1 MRQRIAWVLVSAAVA
16 AEGCRTD
23 PMAGPG
29 MFDAGNVT
37 DVLMPADTAA
47 ADVVTPADRP
57 APTDV
62 VTPTDAGAQDV
73 PAAPMD
79 SSIAGLAGVR
89 AAIVGGGMVTL
100 NVALTDLVVTGVIAA
115 TPGVDGGVSAND
127 PGGFFVQEGM
137 TGPAAFVAVDPASL
151 TPAPQA
157 GDRVSF
163 TVTQGRT
170 SASAKWITAVTGY
183 SRTGTG
189 ANLAMLTQDLSG
201 AADLATGIDGYE
213 SELVRV
219 QGAAT
224 ANFSSAGTGF
234 ESAQITTMGVP
245 MAVTNLRLR
254 VASALRMS
262 LGLRMGC
269 TFTVAAPLWR
279 FNAQTQLHAWSMSD
293 ISNVNCPPVMDAG
306 VTDAGTD
313 AGARDSGAA
322 DVATVDAPP
331 VIGADVPR
339 TDPGAEPTPTEVWVV
354 RVGTGAAALNNQA
367 TAAFVERVRISDGM
381 DAAPAIPLPTMPAG
395 SNQPFALSGS
405 ASSDG
410 QLTRSVDRRYVIL
423 GGYANAIGSTDAGVA
438 SGMGPRVIAR
448 IATNGTVDTTT
459 LLGAS
464 FSGGNVRGA
473 VSVDGLGFWAFGQAT
488 STGGIVS
495 AMLGGM
501 NSGPVISTPSNVR
514 YAAIYDGALWGT
526 VSQTGGYGVFRVAG
540 SEGTLLPG
548 FPTAS
553 GPSRYGFVA
562 FDRDMTPGIDT
573 IYQCDDGSVSSM
585 TGQGGVYKHTLTG
598 GTWTSA
604 GPYRMGLA
612 NGCRSITGFVSGSNV
627 TLLLTAGDSAN
638 RVYRATDSGGM
649 PDATVWTEIRR
660 AATNTAFRGIALAP
674 R

>member
-1 MRQRIAWVLVSAAVA
+1 MRQQIAWVLVSAAVA

-29 MFDAGNVT
+29 TFDAGSVT
-37 DVLMPADTAA
+37 DVVMPADTAA
-47 ADVVTPADRP
+47 ADVVTPVDRP
-57 APTDV
+57 AQTDV
-62 VTPTDAGAQDV
+62 VTPTDAGLQDV
-73 PAAPMD
+73 LAAPMD
-79 SSIAGLAGVR
+79 SSITGLAGVR

-279 FNAQTQLHAWSMSD
+279 FNAQTQLHARSMAD
-293 ISNVNCPPVMDAG
+293 ISNVNCPAIIDAG
-306 VTDAGTD
+306 VTDAGAD
-313 AGARDSGAA
+313 GGAGDGGAA
-322 DVATVDAPP
+322 DVAPADVPA
-331 VIGADVPR
+331 INGADVPAS
-339 TDPGAEPTPTEVWVV
+339 DAGVEPAPTEVWVL

-367 TAAFVERVRISDGM
+367 TATFIERVRISDGM
-381 DAAPAIPLPTMPAG
+381 DAAAAIPLPVTMNG
-395 SNQPFALSGS
+395 SNQPVSLSGS
-405 ASSDG
+405 ATSDG
-410 QLTRSVDRRYVIL
+410 QLTRSVDRRYVL
-423 GGYANAIGSTDAGVA
+423 LAGYATAVGSTDAGVA
-438 SGMGPRVIAR
+438 AGTGPRVIAR
-448 IATNGTVDTTT
+448 IAANGTVDSSTV
-459 LLGAS
+459 LGGS
-464 FSGGNVRGA
+464 FSAGNVRGA
-473 VSVDGLGFWAFGQAT
+473 VSVDGLSLWAFGQST
-488 STGGIVS
+488 NTGGLVEV
-495 AMLGGM
+495 AFGGM
-501 NSGPVISTPSNVR
+501 TSAPVVSVPTNVR

-526 VSQTGGYGVFRVAG
+526 VSQSGGHGVFRVNG
-540 SEGTLLPG
+540 TVGTLLPG
-548 FPTAS
+548 FPTTN
-553 GPSRYGFVA
+553 GPSRFGFVA
-562 FDRDMTPGIDT
+562 FDRDTTPGIDT

-585 TGQGGVYKHTLTG
+585 TGQGGVYKHTLVG
-598 GTWTSA
+598 GSWTSA

-612 NGCRSITGFVSGSNV
+612 NGCRSITGFVDGSNV

-638 RVYRATDSGGM
+638 RIYRASDTGGM
-649 PDATVWTEIRR
+649 PEATVWTEIRR

>member
-1 MRQRIAWVLVSAAVA
+1 MRQRFAWVLVSAAVA

-29 MFDAGNVT
+29 VVDAGNV
-37 DVLMPADTAA
+37 
-47 ADVVTPADRP
+47 ADVVTPADTGAADVVAPADRP
-57 APTDV
+57 AQTDV
-62 VTPTDAGAQDV
+62 VTPTDAGPQDV
-73 PAAPMD
+73 PATPMD
-79 SSIAGLAGVR
+79 SGLTGLAGVR

-100 NVALTDLVVTGVIAA
+100 NVALTDLVVTGVVAA

-127 PGGFFVQEGM
+127 PGGFFVQAGM

-163 TVTQGRT
+163 TVTQGRV
-170 SASAKWITAVTGY
+170 SASAKWITAITGY

-189 ANLAMLTQDLSG
+189 ANLAMLTQDLSS
-201 AADLATGIDGYE
+201 AADIATGIDGYE

-219 QGAAT
+219 QGAAS
-224 ANFSSAGTGF
+224 ANFTSAGTGF
-234 ESAQITTMGVP
+234 ESAQITTTGVP

-254 VASALRMS
+254 VSSALRMS
-262 LGLRMGC
+262 LGLRLGC

-279 FNAQTQLHAWSMSD
+279 FNAQTQVHAWSMSD
-293 ISNVNCPPVMDAG
+293 ISDVNCPAVMDAG
-306 VTDAGTD
+306 VTDAGAD
-313 AGARDSGAA
+313 AGARDGGAA
-322 DVATVDAPP
+322 DVAPADVPA
-331 VIGADVPR
+331 INGADVSA
-339 TDPGAEPTPTEVWVV
+339 TDAGAEPTPTEVWVL

-367 TAAFVERVRISDGM
+367 TAAFIERVRISDGM
-381 DAAPAIPLPTMPAG
+381 DAASPIPLPTMANG

-405 ASSDG
+405 ATSDG
-410 QLTRSVDRRYVIL
+410 QLTRSADRRYVL
-423 GGYANAIGSTDAGVA
+423 LAGYATALGSTDAGVA
-438 SGMGPRVIAR
+438 AGTGPRVVGRVA
-448 IATNGTVDTTT
+448 ANGTIDTSTV
-459 LLGAS
+459 LGGS

-473 VSVDGLGFWAFGQAT
+473 VSVDGLGFWAFGQ
-488 STGGIVS
+488 STGTGGLVEV
-495 AMLGGM
+495 ALGGM
-501 NSGPVISTPSNVR
+501 TSAPVVSVPTNVR
-514 YAAIYDGALWGT
+514 YAALYDGALWGT
-526 VSQTGGYGVFRVAG
+526 VSQTGGYGVFRVNG
-540 SEGTLLPG
+540 TVGTLLPG
-548 FPTAS
+548 FPITT

-612 NGCRSITGFVSGSNV
+612 NGCRSITGFVDGSNV

-638 RVYRATDSGGM
+638 RIYRATDSGGM
-649 PDATVWTEIRR
+649 PEATVWTEIRR

>member
-23 PMAGPG
+23 PQAGPG
-29 MFDAGNVT
+29 IIDAGNVT
-37 DVLMPADTAA
+37 DVVISADSAA
-47 ADVVTPADRP
+47 G
-57 APTDV
+57 DV
-62 VTPTDAGAQDV
+62 VTPTDRPAQSDAATPTDAGPQDV
-73 PAAPMD
+73 PVTPMD
-79 SSIAGLAGVR
+79 SGLTGLAGVR

-100 NVALTDLVVTGVIAA
+100 NAALTDLVVTGVVAA

-137 TGPAAFVAVDPASL
+137 TGPAAFVAVDPTSL

-163 TVTQGRT
+163 TVTQGRV

-219 QGAAT
+219 QGAAN
-224 ANFSSAGTGF
+224 ANFTSAGTGF
-234 ESAQITTMGVP
+234 ESAQITTTGVP

-279 FNAQTQLHAWSMSD
+279 FNAQTQVHAWSMAD
-293 ISNVNCPPVMDAG
+293 ISNVNCPAIIDAG
-306 VTDAGTD
+306 VTDAGATD
-313 AGARDSGAA
+313 AGDGGAA
-322 DVATVDAPP
+322 DVAPADVPA
-331 VIGADVPR
+331 INGADVPAS
-339 TDPGAEPTPTEVWVV
+339 DAGVEPTPTEVWVL
-354 RVGTGAAALNNQA
+354 RVGTGSAALNNQA
-367 TAAFVERVRISDGM
+367 TAAFIERVRISDGM
-381 DAAPAIPLPTMPAG
+381 DAAAAIPLPITMTG
-395 SNQPFALSGS
+395 SNQPFSLSGS
-405 ASSDG
+405 ATSDG
-410 QLTRSVDRRYVIL
+410 QLTRSVDRRYVL
-423 GGYANAIGSTDAGVA
+423 AAGYATAVGSTDAGVA
-438 SGMGPRVIAR
+438 AGTGPRVIAR
-448 IATNGTVDTTT
+448 IAANGTIDSSTV
-459 LLGAS
+459 LGGS
-464 FSGGNVRGA
+464 FSAGNVRGA
-473 VSVDGLGFWAFGQAT
+473 VSVDGLSLWAFGQST
-488 STGGIVS
+488 STGGLVEV
-495 AMLGGM
+495 AFGGM
-501 NSGPVISTPSNVR
+501 TSAPVVSVPTNVR

-526 VSQTGGYGVFRVAG
+526 VSQTGGYGVFRVSG
-540 SEGTLLPG
+540 TVGTLLPG

-562 FDRDMTPGIDT
+562 FDRDTTPGIDT

-585 TGQGGVYKHTLTG
+585 TGQGGVYKHTLVAG
-598 GTWTSA
+598 SWTSA

-612 NGCRSITGFVSGSNV
+612 NGCRAITGFLDGANV

-638 RVYRATDSGGM
+638 RIYRASDTGGM
-649 PDATVWTEIRR
+649 PEATVWTEIRR